1 MGSPVSPIIANLF
14 MEDFEK
20 RALTSARVPPKR
32 WDRYVDDT
40 FCIMKRILVDE
51 FTQHINS
58 QNQHIKF
65 TVERESNGMLPM
77 LDAKIMRR
85 EDGSLKVSVYRKP
98 THTDQYLSFGSHQ
111 PLQHKLGVIRTLTHR
126 ADTIITEP
134 QDKEEEKDNI
144 KKALKKCGYPEWA
157 FTVASIKKD
166 KNLRKEDSAEGNNK
180 RKRPSVTL
188 PYVQGTSEAL
198 RRILTKHGVQVH
210 LKPYNT
216 LRQFLVNPKDPKP
229 KEDMAG
235 AIYYIPC
242 GECDASYVGKTE
254 RPFKKRLQNISAQ
267 VTKVV
272 LW

>member
-1 MGSPVSPIIANLF
+1 MI
-14 MEDFEK
+14 
-20 RALTSARVPPKR
+20 
-32 WDRYVDDT
+32 
-40 FCIMKRILVDE
+40 C
-51 FTQHINS
+51 
-58 QNQHIKF
+58 
-65 TVERESNGMLPM
+65 
-77 LDAKIMRR
+77 
-85 EDGSLKVSVYRKP
+85 
-98 THTDQYLSFGSHQ
+98 
-111 PLQHKLGVIRTLTHR
+111 TLTHR

-242 GECDASYVGKTE
+242 GECDASYVGETE
-254 RPFKKRLQNISAQ
+254 RPFKKRLQEHKRPSNKSSPVVEHQQSAGHRIDETNIKIIEKEEDWFKRGVKEAVHIRANKCNLNRDRGRHHLPAVYNPSIRSH
-267 VTKVV
+267 VTPVV
-272 LW
+272 SCDH